1 MAGVDE
7 DSVRSYAEIHG
18 AVCEAP
24 CGDDDVDDNVVVRD
38 AVRPGAWL
46 GMPCVRADETNPGL
60 GSDNSEVRVDT
71 TPCVVDEVSPGGDS
85 GATDISRIAA
95 MNVAVRRISS
105 SGSTAAPGPAFTPP
119 TSTMAAPSATA
130 WSTRR
135 SAASSVKV
143 APRS

>member
-18 AVCEAP
+18 AVGEAP

-60 GSDNSEVRVDT
+60 GSDNGEVRVDT
-71 TPCVVDEVSPGGDS
+71 TPRVVDEVSPGGDS
-85 GATDISRIAA
+85 GATDICPPRVDRDDDRGVTIAD
-95 MNVAVRRISS
+95 RRNERC
-105 SGSTAAPGPAFTPP
+105 GAPDLLLGVD
-119 TSTMAAPSATA
+119 
-130 WSTRR
+130 RR
-135 SAASSVKV
+135 SGAGLHATDVD
-143 APRS
+143 